1 VLRLERTLQ
10 RRVLRLF
17 QRRGLL
23 YEDTVENSSPGRPAA
38 ASASTPPSASGET
51 EVATSIIVA
60 AELRFGAAKRGSKR
74 LTSQLEAVLGVLAVL
89 PLESPADAVYGG
101 IRARI
106 EREGRPM
113 GANDLLIA
121 AHAISVG
128 FTLVTDQGDFDRI
141 PDLAVE
147 NWLR

>member
-1 VLRLERTLQ
+1 MQYLLDTNIVSDLVRNPQGAVAERIKS
-10 RRVLRLF
+10 V
-17 QRRGLL
+17 
-23 YEDTVENSSPGRPAA
+23 
-38 ASASTPPSASGET
+38 GET

-89 PLESPADAVYGG
+89 RLEGPADAVYGDV
-101 IRARI
+101 RAEI

-113 GANDLLIA
+113 GANELLIA

-128 FTLVTDQGDFDRI
+128 FTLVTDDRDFDRV

>member
-1 VLRLERTLQ
+1 MPYLLDTNIVTDLVRNPQGAVGERIKS
-10 RRVLRLF
+10 V
-17 QRRGLL
+17 
-23 YEDTVENSSPGRPAA
+23 
-38 ASASTPPSASGET
+38 GET

-60 AELRFGAAKRGSKR
+60 AELRLGAAKRGSKR

-89 PLESPADAVYGG
+89 PLEGPADAVYGG
-101 IRARI
+101 VRARI

-113 GANDLLIA
+113 NANDLLIA

-128 FTLVTDQGDFDRI
+128 FTLVTDDRDFDRI

>member
-1 VLRLERTLQ
+1 MQ
-10 RRVLRLF
+10 Y
-17 QRRGLL
+17 LL
-23 YEDTVENSSPGRPAA
+23 DTNIVSDLVRNPQGAVAA
-38 ASASTPPSASGET
+38 RIKSVGET

-60 AELRFGAAKRGSKR
+60 AELRFGAAKRGSER
-74 LTSQLEAVLGVLAVL
+74 LTWQLEAVLSVLAVL
-89 PLESPADAVYGG
+89 PLEGPADVVYGG
-101 IRARI
+101 VRARI

-128 FTLVTDQGDFDRI
+128 FTLVTDDRDFDRI